1 MKKQRL
7 NVTEVAEI
15 LIDEIDTF
23 KRSAEEI
30 KAISEKL
37 KSTTVQI
44 DTESMNRL
52 EMLIEK
58 QNEREKQADERRQVF
73 LDEISQYEAKNKYR
87 VPRVLL
93 FVLIGLFVLVMAF
106 SVYTMTQ
113 LKDFNL
119 LKAQI
124 EYYQQQ
130 KTNN

>member
-87 VPRVLL
+87 VHSEENL
-93 FVLIGLFVLVMAF
+93 
-106 SVYTMTQ
+106 SVEV
-113 LKDFNL
+113 KRGRD
-119 LKAQI
+119 K
-124 EYYQQQ
+124 E
-130 KTNN
+130 KK